1 MGPLDSRDHVV
12 VLLIGL
18 LVTLAPA
25 LLLALTV
32 GFLVLTGDLV
42 LGRLTPLEFIE
53 LYIIDLLL
61 FVGAGYGVYRLT
73 LWTVENRLPASLD
86 ALEGRDDEE
95 LSNDGSDRT
104 DSPGEDY

>member
-1 MGPLDSRDHVV
+1 MPPLDSRDRVI
-12 VLLIGL
+12 VLAIGL
-18 LVTLAPA
+18 LVILAPA

-32 GFLVLTGDLV
+32 GFLVLSGDLV

-61 FVGAGYGVYRLT
+61 FAGAGYGVYRLT

-86 ALEGRDDEE
+86 ALEGRDAEE